1 MGCQSL
7 SRVRA
12 VFLQGAAWLR
22 VAESEWDEEGVPVEG
37 QPGVKC
43 QSPGGVG
50 GHSSMTKRTEVE

>member
-1 MGCQSL
+1 MSEPEPGEDSVPAGGSL
-7 SRVRA
+7 ARGGRV
-12 VFLQGAAWLR
+12 
-22 VAESEWDEEGVPVEG
+22 EWGEEGVPVEG